1 MKTLIFSIFWSVGNL
16 RLMLCYHI
24 DYIPFH
30 EAEGYGYF
38 KHMTLDE
45 TPGSRD
51 VVLYDVLPNSLP
63 RVGGIITSVV
73 QTPLSHV
80 NLRAIQDNI
89 PNAYIANPLSVDSI
103 ASLLNN
109 YVHTKWRTTI
119 LRFTKRH

>member
-1 MKTLIFSIFWSVGNL
+1 MLIRFEESTFDVVLESDVFADV
-16 RLMLCYHI
+16 

-63 RVGGIITSVV
+63 RVEV
-73 QTPLSHV
+73 
-80 NLRAIQDNI
+80 
-89 PNAYIANPLSVDSI
+89 
-103 ASLLNN
+103 LL
-109 YVHTKWRTTI
+109 
-119 LRFTKRH
+119 LL